1 VKDREMQREKNS
13 IFKCMKKYR
22 TELKRFRSDY
32 KQEEIAELIYAQS
45 KTEIESTTVQYSWQC
60 TVSLLRIQ
68 YI

>member
-1 VKDREMQREKNS
+1 MYEEVQN
-13 IFKCMKKYR
+13 R
-22 TELKRFRSDY
+22 TEELQKRY
-32 KQEEIAELIYAQS
+32 IQEEIAELIYAQS

>member
-1 VKDREMQREKNS
+1 MYEEVQNRTGEIQ
-13 IFKCMKKYR
+13 KC
-22 TELKRFRSDY
+22 L

-60 TVSLLRIQ
+60 TVSLLSIQ